1 MVSTNSR
8 CGNGGMVLSEEES
21 EHLKKEIY
29 DVAMGVQSGARTGS
43 LQSLLK
49 TSTGIQGSQAS
60 ICFSLSKM
68 SARTLLKYGR

>member
-29 DVAMGVQSGARTGS
+29 DVAMGVPPDDGS
-43 LQSLLK
+43 LLPL
-49 TSTGIQGSQAS
+49 AS
-60 ICFSLSKM
+60 
-68 SARTLLKYGR
+68 G